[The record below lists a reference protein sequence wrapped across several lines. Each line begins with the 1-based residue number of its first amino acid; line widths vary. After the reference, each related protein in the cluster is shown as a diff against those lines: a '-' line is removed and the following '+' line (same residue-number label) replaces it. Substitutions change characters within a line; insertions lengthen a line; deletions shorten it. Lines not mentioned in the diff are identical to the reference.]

1 MHVFVYPSPSLMMHT
16 YMLVCLPLLDMKHT
30 FKSLSLIYVFYLNF
44 LHSDVIIKLIEPEKI
59 VKRNRTTPIILNKVF
74 VQSVLFENY
83 SLGQNQGARSVSL
96 KILNCLIFH
105 SILIVDFQ
113 PIAYMLVLAYS

>member
-1 MHVFVYPSPSLMMHT
+1 MHVFVYPSPSPMMHT
-16 YMLVCLPLLDMKHT
+16 YMLVCLPLLDMKRT

-44 LHSDVIIKLIEPEKI
+44 LHSDVIIKLIEPEKN

-83 SLGQNQGARSVSL
+83 SLGQNQGARS
-96 KILNCLIFH
+96 
-105 SILIVDFQ
+105 ILIVDFQ